1 MALTNETSSM
11 VSGMPNTDI
20 PGRKHVGAEPRSD
33 AGANH
38 QNPVIESHQST
49 V

>member
-20 PGRKHVGAEPRSD
+20 PGKKVCRAEPRID
-33 AGANH
+33 AGAND
-38 QNPVIESHQST
+38 QRPVIESHQSH